1 MVKKHLAKK
10 SRESTSKHFST
21 LDSSSESLF
30 LKGSTR
36 GARGKISNSFC
47 RIERHFCRIARH
59 SSQLRRSTIKSNPP
73 VSLVLPYSS
82 CANFG
87 LQRCTERYCERIPAS
102 ASARLESVMTVYLL
116 MLDVRMVEEI
126 HENRLSL
133 KVWQKFLDYEE
144 LFPSFYVSW
153 NYRWLWSFFPE
164 RNQ

>member
-1 MVKKHLAKK
+1 MVKKNIWPKNL
-10 SRESTSKHFST
+10 ESQRAST
-21 LDSSSESLF
+21 LVRW
-30 LKGSTR
+30 TR
-36 GARGKISNSFC
+36 QAKAYFSRVVLEEREARSRTPC
-47 RIERHFCRIARH
+47 RIARHFCRIVRH
-59 SSQLRRSTIKSNPP
+59 SSQFRRSTIKSNHP

-102 ASARLESVMTVYLL
+102 ASARLESVMTVYFL

-133 KVWQKFLDYEE
+133 KVCQKCLDHEE

-153 NYRWLWSFFPE
+153 NYRWLWSLFPE